1 MAIGGTFVTHN
12 KILPGAYINF
22 ISKARALGTLS
33 DRGVAALAFANN
45 WCPENEVISITSED
59 FQTSAINIFGYD
71 YTDDKLKPIREIF
84 KNAIELKLYRLGK
97 GEVAYTT
104 IGNLRVIATCSG
116 SRGNDIKIKISQA
129 VDSDNFTVYTYV
141 DTTLVDEQEVSSI
154 DNLIDNDFV
163 KFSIV
168 VDNSSQESSNQESSN
183 QESSSDSNSSDLGTE
198 SEDNALQEDLLEE
211 DLLVENE
218 DEEDLL
224 EVMSTTTN
232 TQIYSLEATAGTNL
246 SGGLDYVITN
256 NEYSEFLAALESESF
271 NTLIYDGDDYVTKGL
286 FDSFTKRLRDQEG
299 SKITT
304 VLYNY
309 PIADFEGVISV
320 KNDVNL
326 VYWVAGAT
334 AGAEIN
340 QSITNK
346 TYDGEY
352 TFNGKYSNT
361 ELKEAIQD
369 GQLLLFEDGGEF
381 KVLKDINTFTN
392 FSTDKNS
399 DFSNNQIIRVID
411 STANDIARIFND
423 YYLGKMQNDNLGRD
437 IFKSELINYFRTLQ
451 AIRAI
456 DNFDPDDIYV
466 QKGTEKGDV
475 VVDVQIEP
483 IASMDKL
490 YMKCVIA

>member
-1 MAIGGTFVTHN
+1 MAIGGTFLTHN

-22 ISKARALGTLS
+22 ISKARALGSLS
-33 DRGVAALAFANN
+33 DRGVAAIAFANN
-45 WCPENEVISITSED
+45 WCPENKVISITSED

-71 YTDDKLKPIREIF
+71 YSHEKLMPIREIF
-84 KNAIELKLYRLGK
+84 KNAKELKLYRLGK
-97 GEVAYTT
+97 GEVASNT
-104 IGNLRVIATCSG
+104 IGGLRVIAKCSG

-129 VDSDNFTVYTYV
+129 IDSINFTVYTYV
-141 DTTLVDEQEVSSI
+141 ESTLVDEQIVSSI
-154 DNLIDNDFV
+154 ENLIDNDFV
-163 KFSIV
+163 QFSKVEIPEV
-168 VDNSSQESSNQESSN
+168 PND
-183 QESSSDSNSSDLGTE
+183 SSSPEDDTNSTE
-198 SEDNALQEDLLEE
+198 PNPDDLL
-211 DLLVENE
+211 DDTLGDANPDENPQVIQSIS
-218 DEEDLL
+218 D
-224 EVMSTTTN
+224 
-232 TQIYSLEATAGTNL
+232 SLEPTAGTNL
-246 SGGLDYVITN
+246 LGGLDYAVTN
-256 NEYSEFLAALESESF
+256 NEYSEFLACVESESF

-286 FDSFTKRLRDQEG
+286 FDSFTKRLRDDEG
-299 SKITT
+299 AKITT

-309 PIADFEGVISV
+309 PIADFEGIISV
-320 KNDVNL
+320 KNDLNL

-352 TFNGKYSNT
+352 SFNAKYSNS

-369 GQLLLFEDGGEF
+369 GQFLLFEDAGEC
-381 KVLKDINTFTN
+381 KVLKDINTFTD

-456 DNFDPDDIYV
+456 DNFDPDDIFV